1 MGVDH
6 SHSIGVD
13 QFHPRDGDA
22 HLDDLNRGEHR
33 CLDAGERAGGRRHGF
48 GQGVELDGD
57 FGDDAQGAFAA
68 HHQTGEVVAGR
79 RFASAGSGAYD
90 FTAGGDHFQAQHVFA
105 HGAVAHRIRAA
116 GAGGAHAANRGVS
129 PWVNGEKQAC
139 AFDFFIQLFAGDAGL
154 HRDRQVFGVDGQ
166 HFIHTTQVDADAALH
181 CQQVALQ

>member
-6 SHSIGVD
+6 SNSIGVD
-13 QFHPRDGDA
+13 QLHPRDGDT
-22 HLDDLNRGEHR
+22 HLDDLNRGSHCR
-33 CLDAGERAGGRRHGF
+33 FNAGKRAGRGRHRF

-105 HGAVAHRIRAA
+105 HGAVANRVGAA
-116 GAGGAHAANRGVS
+116 GAGGAHAPNRGVGS
-129 PWVNGEKQAC
+129 WVNGEKQAR
-139 AFDFFIQLFAGDAGL
+139 AFDFFIQLFAGNTGL
-154 HRDRQVFGVDGQ
+154 YRDRQVFWVDGQ
-166 HFIHTTQVDADAALH
+166 HFVHATQVDADTALH